1 MGDVAEAYY
10 YIATYPW
17 DIVTNTY
24 EEDTQVQENVQVETE
39 TVIVS
44 ESNENG
50 DENLGQNI
58 DVTV

>member
-10 YIATYPW
+10 YIAAYPW

>member
-10 YIATYPW
+10 YIADYPW